1 MAKQVPNEL
10 ITTKE
15 QSTDNQFLQIEPLI
29 RTIRGQQVLLDSD
42 LAILYGVE
50 TKRLN
55 QQVKRNIERFPE
67 DFMFQLTKVELIN
80 LKSQIAT
87 SSATNDSLRS
97 QIVTLNTENYSIR
110 SQNATS
116 SATNDSLR
124 SQIVTLNTENYSIR
138 SQNATL
144 NEGTNLRSQIATSS
158 QEVSLKSQIVT
169 SSHGGVRYL
178 PYAFTENGIAM
189 LSSVLRSPIAIQV
202 NIRIMCAFTAM
213 RQFIAS
219 NAQIFQR
226 LDVMEQNQLAIVA
239 HQTETDHKLEEI
251 FRRLDSGNVQSHQGI
266 FYDGQIFDAYT
277 FINDRIREATTRIIL
292 IDNYIDD
299 SVLTILSKWADKV
312 TATIYTKKPS
322 AQLQLDIQK
331 HNAQYPPIEIITF
344 DRSHDRFLCI
354 DETVYHLGASIK
366 DLGKKWFA
374 FNRMDMPTS
383 ELLQKLPV

>member
-1 MAKQVPNEL
+1 MAKQVLNEL

-50 TKRLN
+50 TRQLN

-87 SSATNDSLRS
+87 LSATDYPLRS
-97 QIVTLNTENYSIR
+97 QIVTLNTENHSLR
-110 SQNATS
+110 SQNATIDNRGRH
-116 SATNDSLR
+116 T
-124 SQIVTLNTENYSIR
+124 
-138 SQNATL
+138 
-144 NEGTNLRSQIATSS
+144 
-158 QEVSLKSQIVT
+158 K
-169 SSHGGVRYL
+169 YL

-202 NIRIMCAFTAM
+202 NIRIMRAFTTM

-239 HQTETDHKLEEI
+239 HQTETDHKLEEV
-251 FRRLDSGNVQSHQGI
+251 FRRLDSGNVHPHQGI

-277 FINDRIREATTRIIL
+277 FINDRIREATARIIL

-299 SVLTILSKWADKV
+299 SVLTMLSKRADKV

-331 HNAQYPPIEIITF
+331 HNAQYPPIDINIF

-374 FNRMDMPTS
+374 FNRMEMPTS
-383 ELLQKLPV
+383 ELLQRM

>member
-1 MAKQVPNEL
+1 MAKKVPNEL

-29 RTIRGQQVLLDSD
+29 RTIRGKQVLLDSD

-55 QQVKRNIERFPE
+55 EQVKRNIERFPE

-87 SSATNDSLRS
+87 SSATDNSR
-97 QIVTLNTENYSIR
+97 R
-110 SQNATS
+110 SQNATIKQ
-116 SATNDSLR
+116 D
-124 SQIVTLNTENYSIR
+124 I
-138 SQNATL
+138 
-144 NEGTNLRSQIATSS
+144 NLKSQIATSS
-158 QEVSLKSQIVT
+158 
-169 SSHGGVRYL
+169 HGGIRYR

-202 NIRIMCAFTAM
+202 NIRIMRAFTAM

-226 LDVMEQNQLAIVA
+226 LDVMEQNQLALAA
-239 HQTETDHKLEEI
+239 HQRETDHKLEEV
-251 FRRLDSGNVQSHQGI
+251 FRRLDSGNVQPHQGI

-299 SVLTILSKWADKV
+299 SVLTILSKRADKV
-312 TATIYTKKPS
+312 VATIYTKKPS

-331 HNAQYPPIEIITF
+331 HNAQYPPIEIVEF

-374 FNRMDMPTS
+374 FNRMEMPTT
-383 ELLQKLPV
+383 ELLQKM

>member
-55 QQVKRNIERFPE
+55 QQVKRNIERFPK
-67 DFMFQLTKVELIN
+67 DFMFQLTQEEMIC
-80 LKSQIAT
+80 
-87 SSATNDSLRS
+87 LRS
-97 QIVTLNTENYSIR
+97 QI
-110 SQNATS
+110 
-116 SATNDSLR
+116 
-124 SQIVTLNTENYSIR
+124 
-138 SQNATL
+138 ATL

-158 QEVSLKSQIVT
+158 QEVGLKSQIVT

-202 NIRIMCAFTAM
+202 NIRIMRAFTAM

-251 FRRLDSGNVQSHQGI
+251 FRRLDSGNVQPHQGI

-292 IDNYIDD
+292 IDNFIDD
-299 SVLTILSKWADKV
+299 SVLTILSKRADKV

-331 HNAQYPPIEIITF
+331 HNAQYPPIDIVTF

-374 FNRMDMPTS
+374 FNRMEISTT
-383 ELLQKLPV
+383 ELLQQIK

>member
-50 TKRLN
+50 TRQLN

-87 SSATNDSLRS
+87 SSAIENSPRS
-97 QIVTLNTENYSIR
+97 QIVTLNK
-110 SQNATS
+110 
-116 SATNDSLR
+116 
-124 SQIVTLNTENYSIR
+124 
-138 SQNATL
+138 
-144 NEGTNLRSQIATSS
+144 GTNLRSQIATSS

-202 NIRIMCAFTAM
+202 NIRIMRAFTAM

-239 HQTETDHKLEEI
+239 HQTETDHKLEEV
-251 FRRLDSGNVQSHQGI
+251 FRRLDSGNMQPHQGI

-299 SVLTILSKWADKV
+299 SVLTMLAKRADKV

-322 AQLQLDIQK
+322 AQLLLDIQK
-331 HNAQYPPIEIITF
+331 HNAQYPPISIIEF

-374 FNRMDMPTS
+374 FCRMEMTSS
-383 ELLQKLPV
+383 ELLQKMQ